1 MILLLP
7 PAAAPAG
14 VEGTAGICAVLC
26 SEAGAGEGAR
36 SLREGGREGGAAVP
50 GVPLSRGAAC
60 CPTMGKDQELLE
72 AARTG
77 NVALVEKLLSG
88 RKGGILG
95 SGSGAIPLSSLLR

>member
-1 MILLLP
+1 MK
-7 PAAAPAG
+7 
-14 VEGTAGICAVLC
+14 
-26 SEAGAGEGAR
+26 R
-36 SLREGGREGGAAVP
+36 GGRRGP
-50 GVPLSRGAAC
+50 GVALLVHGGVTGGLAWF
-60 CPTMGKDQELLE
+60 PTMGKDQELLE

>member
-1 MILLLP
+1 MKAGGGDSPPPPPSPSLPPSLPPLLP
-7 PAAAPAG
+7 LVWRGLQESPRRA
-14 VEGTAGICAVLC
+14 
-26 SEAGAGEGAR
+26 EAGLWGERSRAVESGGRPR
-36 SLREGGREGGAAVP
+36 SLA
-50 GVPLSRGAAC
+50 
-60 CPTMGKDQELLE
+60 MGKDQELLE

>member
-1 MILLLP
+1 MP
-7 PAAAPAG
+7 
-14 VEGTAGICAVLC
+14 C
-26 SEAGAGEGAR
+26 SEAGAGEGA
-36 SLREGGREGGAAVP
+36 EGAAVARAAAP
-50 GVPLSRGAAC
+50 PAGCAGAARL
-60 CPTMGKDQELLE
+60 PTMGKDQELLE